1 MTGTQMDIPFTVQNY
16 HSGYDSH
23 LKCLQEF
30 DEVTKEF
37 GVLKGI
43 CARIAEDGW

>member
-1 MTGTQMDIPFTVQNY
+1 MVQDY
-16 HSGYDSH
+16 CSGYDLH

-43 CARIAEDGW
+43 CARIAKDGQ